1 MALTVMVYDGINSRH
16 SEPALKLR
24 LASERVTAR
33 ELIERRVR
41 QEVQD
46 YNTSTPETFRGLIK
60 PSAAEEALNGFRLKK
75 KTVVNADEQAT
86 IALDAFSRN
95 GFLLL
100 VDEKQLTALDQT
112 V

>member
-1 MALTVMVYDGINSRH
+1 
-16 SEPALKLR
+16 

-33 ELIERRVR
+33 ELIKRRVR

-60 PSAAEEALNGFRLKK
+60 PSQAEEALNGFRLKK
-75 KTVVNADEQAT
+75 RTAVNADEQLKVAVE
-86 IALDAFSRN
+86 AFSRN

-100 VDEKQLTALDQT
+100 VDDQQLTSLDEVIGLT
-112 V
+112 ESSRVTFVKLVPLVGG